1 METIRKITKWYLFV
15 FALLA
20 ITIPSLAQETS
31 KSEGLILSSSFR
43 MGVPMLVS
51 NLSLLD
57 ERAPLANNPGVAASV
72 ELSYKKFADRT
83 SLGLLVDLG
92 LYNNRIAS
100 FISGN
105 NIGIENNVFNT
116 FAGIVIRHYHI
127 DNDRIE
133 LAAPIAIGYM
143 HTWNF
148 EDRQDLA
155 GGVIYRTKSMGA
167 FAMTAGMELG
177 FKVKEGKCI
186 GAKVDLSAAVGK
198 SMVDASKKMRCWL
211 SPSIGLFFRHS
222 L

>member
-116 FAGIVIRHYHI
+116 FAGIVIRHYSV
-127 DNDRIE
+127 DR
-133 LAAPIAIGYM
+133 
-143 HTWNF
+143 
-148 EDRQDLA
+148 
-155 GGVIYRTKSMGA
+155 KS
-167 FAMTAGMELG
+167 
-177 FKVKEGKCI
+177 V
-186 GAKVDLSAAVGK
+186 V
-198 SMVDASKKMRCWL
+198 
-211 SPSIGLFFRHS
+211 
-222 L
+222 